1 MNFLI
6 DYNLKGDAVLF
17 WGTLSAE
24 GWLDLLPIR
33 FSTFEEVDLPI
44 DSNDRVVWRF
54 AQTNQ
59 MVLITA
65 NRNMKGSDSLEK
77 TIREENKATSL
88 PIITIGNPDRFDER
102 SYREKCA
109 ARLIEILLDL
119 ENYLGAGRVFIP

>member
-33 FSTFEEVDLPI
+33 FFTFEEVGLPI

-65 NRNMKGSDSLEK
+65 NRNMKGSNSLEK
-77 TIREENKATSL
+77 TIREENTATSL

-109 ARLIEILLDL
+109 ARLIEILFDL